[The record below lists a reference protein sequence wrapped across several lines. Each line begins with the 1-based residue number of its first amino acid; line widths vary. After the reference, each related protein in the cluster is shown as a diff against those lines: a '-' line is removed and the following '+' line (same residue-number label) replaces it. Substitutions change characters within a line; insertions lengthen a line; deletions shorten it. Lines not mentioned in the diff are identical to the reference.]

1 VKDASIPI
9 LEILQNQTIFIKSQ
23 KEEKGKGRFVR
34 EGMKLAK
41 ETRKRKSDHIKIS
54 LNQNVQARK
63 TTTGFEDVHF
73 IHKALPEI
81 DKQKIDLSTTV
92 FGHRFAAPLIV
103 GAITGGTMEATKIN
117 ATIAETVEELGLGMG
132 VGSQRAAIE
141 DKRLE
146 KTFAV
151 ARKKA
156 PTAFLI
162 ANIGGVQLA
171 NGYGLKEAKKAM
183 KMIDADAIAVHLNPL
198 QEAIQPEGQTDFQG
212 VLEKIGEIARE
223 LDKPVIVKET
233 GAGIATDEA
242 KKLED
247 VGVKGIDV
255 SGAGGTSWAA
265 VEYYRAKKRA
275 DSFQRRLGD
284 VFWDWGIPTA
294 ISIVEVS
301 QTVRIPVI
309 ASGGIRDGMGV
320 AKALV
325 LGGSLTSL
333 SQPVLQVAVEGIK
346 ETKNVLSLLAEE
358 LRNVM
363 FLVGADSVE
372 TLRDISLVITGKTAE
387 WLKVRGFDIERYAR
401 RGGNET
407 YGH

>member
-1 VKDASIPI
+1 
-9 LEILQNQTIFIKSQ
+9 
-23 KEEKGKGRFVR
+23 
-34 EGMKLAK
+34 MKLAK

-81 DKQKIDLSTTV
+81 EKQKIDLSTTV
-92 FGHRFAAPLIV
+92 FGHEFAAPLIV
-103 GAITGGTMEATKIN
+103 GAITGGTVEATKIN
-117 ATIAETVEELGLGMG
+117 ATIAEAVEELGLGMG

-141 DKRLE
+141 DKKLE

-162 ANIGGVQLA
+162 ANIGGVQLI
-171 NGYGLKEAKKAM
+171 NGYGIKEVKKAIQ
-183 KMIDADAIAVHLNPL
+183 MIEANAIAIHLNPL
-198 QEAIQPEGQTDFQG
+198 QEAIQPEGQTNFQG

-233 GAGIATDEA
+233 GAGIASEEA
-242 KKLED
+242 KKLEH
-247 VGVKGIDV
+247 VGVEGIDV

-265 VEYYRAKKRA
+265 VEYYRAKKLGN
-275 DSFQRRLGD
+275 SFQRKLGD
-284 VFWDWGIPTA
+284 VLWDWGIPTA
-294 ISIVEVS
+294 VSIVEVS

-309 ASGGIRDGMGV
+309 ASGGVRDGVDV

-325 LGGSLTSL
+325 LGASLTSL
-333 SQPVLQVAVEGIK
+333 SQPVLQAAVKGVK
-346 ETKNVLSLLAEE
+346 ETKNVLSLLIEE

-363 FLVGADSVE
+363 FLVGADSVNALGE
-372 TLRDISLVITGKTAE
+372 ASLVVTAKTAE
-387 WLKVRGFDIERYAR
+387 WLRVRGFDIERYMR
-401 RGGNET
+401 RGRS
-407 YGH
+407 